1 MYVFIVCAKKKKLMN
16 YIILN
21 MMEIDLFLLFSDGL
35 DFYYSS
41 KQHAQKMVDFLQCT
55 VPSRYSTVGPCLEHS
70 ELWGAVP
77 NPSFQNNCVN
87 ASVRNLYFSQNR
99 QNPSYKGHIFSTFH
113 GKIYFY
119 FLNIF
124 ICAKDTLFQGS
135 LVPGNVPVFSWKLF
149 SSFTGPSHPNVW
161 SPTTFTAM
169 STTTK
174 ALSLWKLFPYAR

>member
-1 MYVFIVCAKKKKLMN
+1 MAWIFITLPS
-16 YIILN
+16 N
-21 MMEIDLFLLFSDGL
+21 MPRRWWISFSVQFHPGTALLVL
-35 DFYYSS
+35 
-41 KQHAQKMVDFLQCT
+41 AL
-55 VPSRYSTVGPCLEHS
+55 STQNFG
-70 ELWGAVP
+70 GAVP

-99 QNPSYKGHIFSTFH
+99 QNPSYKSPTFSTFH
-113 GKIYFY
+113 GKIHFY
-119 FLNIF
+119 FLNVF
-124 ICAKDTLFQGS
+124 ICAKDTWFQRS
-135 LVPGNVPVFSWKLF
+135 AVPGDVPLVSWKLF